1 MVIILVFLTFSI
13 AILIEVISHRRA
25 GRSEIS
31 LARANKDEVHLS
43 PAMAISQRSNGLQ
56 FPKELYYHNGHAWAK
71 LGGKDEVLIGLD
83 DLTQKV
89 MGNIE
94 EIEIPPLGGRLNQG
108 EVAWKIRHGNRK
120 LSQIAPLGGTVVEV
134 NEKLKRDP
142 TLANRSPY
150 EEGWILKIKPKALG
164 EEILG
169 LMDSFQMKLYFDEMK
184 AKLRSSLN
192 HEPLGTVYG
201 DGEEVITGASD
212 KLDEKWWKILVKQL
226 FHSSPDE

>member
-1 MVIILVFLTFSI
+1 MVVILVFLTFSI

-25 GRSEIS
+25 TKREVS
-31 LARANKDEVHLS
+31 LVWAKDAIHLS
-43 PAMAISQRSNGLQ
+43 PAMAISPRSNGLQ
-56 FPKELYYHNGHAWAK
+56 FPKDLYYHNGHGWAK
-71 LGGKDEVLIGLD
+71 LKEKGEVIVGLD

-94 EIEIPPLGGRLNQG
+94 EIEVPPLGRKLNQG
-108 EVAWKIRHGNRK
+108 EVAWKIRHGKRQLK
-120 LSQIAPLGGTVVEV
+120 QLAPLGGIVVEV
-134 NEKLKRDP
+134 NERLKKDP
-142 TLANRSPY
+142 TLVNRSPY
-150 EEGWILKIKPKALG
+150 EEGWILKIKPEALG

-169 LMDSFQMKLYFDEMK
+169 LMDSFQIKIYFDEMK
-184 AKLRSSLN
+184 AKLRSSFN
-192 HEPLGTVYG
+192 NEALGTVYG